1 MMRLPGIFVF
11 LLFATLSLQA
21 EIVIQKADT
30 KTMSLIKEED
40 PDMKEAPLRSGYQYA
55 STAPL
60 REKGGSVYETIRKA
74 ARHYNVDSRLIAA
87 MVQVESQFEP
97 YAVSRVG
104 AMGLMQLMPET
115 ARQLGVSN
123 PFDIEENIYA
133 GVRYFK
139 SLYNRFS
146 GNLRLTLAAYNASP
160 AAVEMYGGVPP
171 YPETMSYVEKIIRLF
186 REAGGQTASGTPLR
200 VERSSGGL
208 VITNEIYSKGR

>member
-1 MMRLPGIFVF
+1 MRFAGS
-11 LLFATLSLQA
+11 LLFLFLVTMPLQA

-30 KTMSLIKEED
+30 RTMSILREE
-40 PDMKEAPLRSGYQYA
+40 EEVSGKSPAGYGYRYA
-55 STAPL
+55 STTVSYGNSGAI
-60 REKGGSVYETIRKA
+60 SETIRQA
-74 ARHYNVDSRLIAA
+74 AHHYGVDSRLIEA
-87 MVQVESQFEP
+87 MVQVESRFEP
-97 YAVSRVG
+97 FAVSRVG

-115 ARQLGVSN
+115 ARQLGVAN

-139 SLYNRFS
+139 SLYNRFN
-146 GNLRLTLAAYNASP
+146 GNLRLSLAAYNAGP

-186 REAGGQTASGTPLR
+186 REPCGQTASGTPLR

-208 VITNEIYSKGR
+208 VITNETYSKGR

>member
-1 MMRLPGIFVF
+1 MRLPGIFL
-11 LLFATLSLQA
+11 LLFFMVEPLWA
-21 EIVIQKADT
+21 EIVIQKADSR
-30 KTMSLIKEED
+30 TMSIMKEEKG
-40 PDMKEAPLRSGYQYA
+40 PAEETSVRYGYRYA
-55 STAPL
+55 SAAFP
-60 REKGGSVYETIRKA
+60 RENGGAISEIVRKA
-74 ARHYNVDSRLIAA
+74 ARYYGIDYRLIAA
-87 MVQVESQFEP
+87 IIQVESQFEP

-115 ARQLGVSN
+115 ARHLGVSN

-139 SLYNRFS
+139 NLYNRFN
-146 GNLRLTLAAYNASP
+146 GNLRLTLAAYNAGP

-186 REAGGQTASGTPLR
+186 RESGGKTVSGTPLR

-208 VITNEIYSKGR
+208 VITNETYSKGR